1 MLSVQ
6 GALYKMEEK
15 KFVNFK
21 KEELGV
27 REYIKRERGKG
38 RISAVT
44 IEYTPV
50 GEKIIVATSRPGQVI
65 GRKGEKI
72 NELTSVLKKRFK
84 LDNPHI
90 EIKEITV
97 PLLDAQLVA
106 DDIALMLERKGSLK
120 FKVIAY
126 KQLQQII
133 KAKALGAEIVLSG
146 KLPSDR
152 ARSWRFAS
160 GYLKKTG
167 DPAKVVNRAQS
178 QATTMLGVVGVKVSI
193 LPPDAHIHDQI
204 IVDENLRSKIRV
216 NITDMELKEQEKPEE
231 KPKNKITK
239 KKTSA
244 KKKAEPKTKRP
255 EQIRTEAEKEEKK

>member
-1 MLSVQ
+1 
-6 GALYKMEEK
+6 MEEK
-15 KFVNFK
+15 KFVTFK

-27 REYIKRERGKG
+27 REYIINELGKG

-50 GEKIIVATSRPGQVI
+50 GEKIIVATNKPGQVI

-72 NELTSVLKKRFK
+72 EQLTRVLKKRFK

-90 EIKEITV
+90 EIKEILE
-97 PLLDAQLVA
+97 PSLDAQLVA

-126 KQLQQII
+126 RALQQII
-133 KAKALGAEIVLSG
+133 KAGAMGAEIRLSG

-152 ARSWRFAS
+152 AKSWRFAH

-167 DPAKVVNRAQS
+167 DPAKVVDKAKAQ
-178 QATTMLGVVGVKVSI
+178 AKTLLGVVGVKVSI
-193 LPPDAHIHDQI
+193 LPPNAHIHDQI
-204 IVDENLRSKIRV
+204 IVDKNLTDKIKLQSH
-216 NITDMELKEQEKPEE
+216 ELDTKEQEQ
-231 KPKNKITK
+231 KPKKRTTK
-239 KKTSA
+239 KKAT
-244 KKKAEPKTKRP
+244 KK
-255 EQIRTEAEKEEKK
+255 EKKE